1 MYSWDGTNANQPAQ
15 SLAIDESFVGS
26 LIGSSNPVNMYV
38 GGQVYLDSTHSVVY
52 STGLGILLEY
62 TDGNPAP
69 TQFANFFGLDP
80 VNGVSVGDVIF
91 TNAVP
96 EPATMTLAI
105 GGAVGL
111 ALVARRRIRWGIL

>member
-1 MYSWDGTNANQPAQ
+1 
-15 SLAIDESFVGS
+15 
-26 LIGSSNPVNMYV
+26 
-38 GGQVYLDSTHSVVY
+38 
-52 STGLGILLEY
+52 LEY

-105 GGAVGL
+105 GGTVGL
-111 ALVARRRIRWGIL
+111 ALVARRRIRRGIL